1 MLTWYK
7 HLAYVMPND
16 EAELDRLDL
25 THQKLRILLNDRLL
39 LCPVKNPERI
49 LDVGTGTGIWAI
61 EYGDDNPNTSIIG
74 TDLSP
79 TQPSCRV
86 LTIVMCERRVPPN
99 VKFEVDDCEQP
110 WTFTEKFD
118 VVHARYLAAAIEDW
132 PRLVSQAFEFTKP
145 GGYAEFQ
152 DYDLQYYSEDGTL
165 TENLSISNWINT
177 LLQASR
183 DFKRDPCPGP
193 KLAGYMRDAGFKEV
207 QEFRYKLPIGPW
219 PRDKH
224 LKVIGSWN
232 LIQIEEGLEAF
243 TLRLYTQFL
252 GWRTEEVQVL
262 LANVRKDLRDPK
274 IHAQFDLHHLATFD
288 SPTHVIR
295 QSNEQL
301 RHLPPHLSSPTA
313 VFTGATQGIGLATL
327 HQLAIH
333 TVQPTCYIVGRS
345 EGKVQE
351 IINELKRL
359 NAKGT
364 YVFVKGEVSLLES
377 VDECCEKI
385 KGMIGEGTGLDLLY
399 MSQGFLSFG
408 GRDETKE
415 GLDTL
420 LSLPYYSRLRFV
432 HNLLPLLSRAYFPHV
447 VSVLAAGREGR
458 IYEDDLSLKYNYGV
472 LACANHGTTMTSLV
486 FEHLAKENSEVAF
499 IHVYPG
505 YPLAYFFKY
514 ILQPLLTFF
523 ETPIDEVSE
532 RQVFHATSARYP
544 SLSHSSTSSIKDAGV
559 ALPQGVEAAEGSN
572 GIKGS
577 GAYLTSSDYE
587 STGTGTGKLM
597 TGYRERGLPEKIW
610 RHTFHTFKE
619 VRGG

>member
-1 MLTWYK
+1 MRSAKTASVFSSSPHSK
-7 HLAYVMPND
+7 PFSQ
-16 EAELDRLDL
+16 AELDRLDL

-79 TQPSCRV
+79 TQPSW
-86 LTIVMCERRVPPN
+86 VPPN

-165 TENLSISNWINT
+165 TEN
-177 LLQASR
+177 
-183 DFKRDPCPGP
+183 F
-193 KLAGYMRDAGFKEV
+193 
-207 QEFRYKLPIGPW
+207 
-219 PRDKH
+219 
-224 LKVIGSWN
+224 
-232 LIQIEEGLEAF
+232 
-243 TLRLYTQFL
+243 
-252 GWRTEEVQVL
+252 
-262 LANVRKDLRDPK
+262 
-274 IHAQFDLHHLATFD
+274 
-288 SPTHVIR
+288 IR